1 MRCLSF
7 NSAIFVYLRVCWGL
21 SRALLGFPCGLIH
34 SMILLAMCLSAW
46 SPHMPYSKNYF
57 HFLFPF
63 LDPSVGGCSSD
74 GCSDGIVKL
83 VASLS
88 MQVCRM
94 NPPFCED
101 LHRGPQSSQELPN
114 PSVFKMREEML
125 QVIVIQSVNK

>member
-1 MRCLSF
+1 MLGSLE
-7 NSAIFVYLRVCWGL
+7 SSLGL
-21 SRALLGFPCGLIH
+21 PVWVNPLYDPLGYV
-34 SMILLAMCLSAW
+34 SVW

-114 PSVFKMREEML
+114 PSVLKMREEML
-125 QVIVIQSVNK
+125 QVSVIQSVYKKIKMA